1 MAYAPIALTMPQYD
15 KDVYASWWLKAYQ
28 QGTTTPLSMAT
39 DATGGTLLVKA
50 QLDTS
55 GYPLT
60 AGAVRFTPFI
70 DGDYD
75 LWLFPTEVEANTND
89 TTNAVQ
95 FADNVNADPESGI
108 PYATLVTLT
117 GAETLT
123 NKTLTSPVLNGTL
136 SGTGFLD
143 EDDMVSDSATVA
155 ASQQSIKAYVDAQV
169 AAAAPISGDWTPTLQ
184 DFSASDAEGQ
194 TYGVQEGKYTK
205 IGTTVFISGR
215 ISLTSLGALTGGD
228 PAYIAGLPFTSAGNL
243 IGTISLGRGNAMSI
257 TAGEYVSGHIGLT
270 ETRINLNKWD
280 VTGGISSLTITE
292 SNGGDMS
299 FTGTYHTAS

>member
-50 QLDTS
+50 QLDTT

-123 NKTLTSPVLNGTL
+123 NKTLTAPIANSPVLNGTL

-143 EDDMVSDSATVA
+143 EDDMVSDSAIAV
-155 ASQQSIKAYVDAQV
+155 ASQQSIKAYVDTYKIVTGTLTFNSVLSNANVETTITHGLGTDDVDFGLKAVGSGGLAAEKSAVRCAIFDINRKFV
-169 AAAAPISGDWTPTLQ
+169 AFREYTSAVHTGTEAEPTTP
-184 DFSASDAEGQ
+184 
-194 TYGVQEGKYTK
+194 
-205 IGTTVFISGR
+205 
-215 ISLTSLGALTGGD
+215 LTGTL
-228 PAYIAGLPFTSAGNL
+228 AVTALNL
-243 IGTISLGRGNAMSI
+243 GPSTQNITIDWW
-257 TAGEYVSGHIGLT
+257 V
-270 ETRINLNKWD
+270 RIR
-280 VTGGISSLTITE
+280 
-292 SNGGDMS
+292 
-299 FTGTYHTAS
+299 